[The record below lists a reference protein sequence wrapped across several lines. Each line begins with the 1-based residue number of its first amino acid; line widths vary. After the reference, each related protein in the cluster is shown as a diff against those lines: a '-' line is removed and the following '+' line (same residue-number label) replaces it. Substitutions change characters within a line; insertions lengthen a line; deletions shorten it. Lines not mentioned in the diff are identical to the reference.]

1 MRRAGKARFKF
12 FEEKKMKHEKHV
24 ANVILIIYFFSG
36 MMIGLSMGA
45 LL

>member
-1 MRRAGKARFKF
+1 
-12 FEEKKMKHEKHV
+12 MKHEKQV
-24 ANVILIIYFFSG
+24 ENVILIIYFFSG

>member
-1 MRRAGKARFKF
+1 
-12 FEEKKMKHEKHV
+12 MKHEKQV

>member
-1 MRRAGKARFKF
+1 MKKLSGVEQTKKSFK
-12 FEEKKMKHEKHV
+12 EKKMKKVE
-24 ANVILIIYFFSG
+24 NVILIIYFFSG